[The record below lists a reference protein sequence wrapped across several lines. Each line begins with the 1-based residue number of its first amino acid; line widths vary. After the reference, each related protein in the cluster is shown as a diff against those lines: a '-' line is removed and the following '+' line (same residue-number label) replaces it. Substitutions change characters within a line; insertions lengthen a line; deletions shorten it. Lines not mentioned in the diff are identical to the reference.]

1 MKKIFSYFRY
11 LALFSVTI
19 FLTGCD
25 SQEQIVSQIPERD
38 ANIIIVFL
46 SSKGIPATKS
56 AAAAGGV
63 GAENTGPLFNI
74 NVEKSQMIE
83 AMAIL
88 NQNGLPRKQGT
99 TLLDLFAKQGLMSSD
114 KEETIRYQS
123 GLEQQ
128 ITNTILLIDGVIDA
142 TVQLSFPP
150 DTSTSIGP
158 AVVQKTTAAVYVK
171 HQGIIDDPNAHL
183 ENKIKR
189 LLSGSVINLD
199 INDVTVVSDRSRFT
213 DISINAPGE
222 MKGGSREFISIWS
235 VVMNKQSAGRFQ
247 GIFFSILALAI
258 LLAAILGWLIW
269 KIYPLIRRKGLKE
282 WLSPVPILSDTAPP
296 APEILEENNP

>member
-11 LALFSVTI
+11 LALFSVII

-56 AAAAGGV
+56 AAAAAGV
-63 GAENTGPLFNI
+63 GAESSGPMFNI

-213 DISINAPGE
+213 DISINVPGE
-222 MKGGSREFISIWS
+222 MKGGSREFVSIWS

-258 LLAAILGWLIW
+258 LLATILGWLIW

-282 WLSPVPILSDTAPP
+282 WLSPVPILSDKDPL
-296 APEILEENNP
+296 APEIIEENNP